1 MKRVPHYPVPIRS
14 YRQTEVAA
22 ADRDEKTGYSGVGN
36 RVSLRLG
43 AAISSKSQKVRLEYR
58 RPVPSS
64 TNYVI

>member
-1 MKRVPHYPVPIRS
+1 M
-14 YRQTEVAA
+14 EVAA